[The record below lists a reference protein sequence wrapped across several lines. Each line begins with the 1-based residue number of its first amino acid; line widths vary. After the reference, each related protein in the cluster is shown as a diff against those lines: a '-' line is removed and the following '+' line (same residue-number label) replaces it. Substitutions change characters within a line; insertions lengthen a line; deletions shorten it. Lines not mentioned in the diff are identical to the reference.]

1 MMHKKKS
8 MLKRYSSLSQKKKKK
23 KKRKKER
30 KKERKIFICF
40 LEKNRDNISFEKN
53 LREYFNEI
61 YTPSILHC

>member
-8 MLKRYSSLSQKKKKK
+8 MLKRYSSLSQKKK
-23 KKRKKER
+23 